1 MFNILLCREI
11 AEERAAK
18 FRKERALKKQQSK
31 STWSSWLGWGKLKSK
46 SRDDDVIIGDINIG
60 SAGQLDEEKKK
71 FYTAIGYSEGGVPN
85 KMNAYPKEYVA
96 YKLFFVMRK
105 LILNLRDNN
114 EGIAKLTTDDFIANA
129 SYRPSAKG
137 LSFHTE
143 VSRCFW
149 GLFKRYVT
157 LPMCDKPSSLY
168 YKRVQ
173 KA

>member
-18 FRKERALKKQQSK
+18 FKKQRALKKEQSK
-31 STWSSWLGWGKLKSK
+31 STWSSWLGWGKSKSK

-71 FYTAIGYSEGGVPN
+71 FYNAIGYSEGTVSN
-85 KMNAYPKEYVA
+85 KISAYPKEYVA
-96 YKLFFVMRK
+96 YKLYFVMRK

-143 VSRCFW
+143 VGDYIGAVQTYVMQIPEICLPPSICFYD
-149 GLFKRYVT
+149 L
-157 LPMCDKPSSLY
+157 
-168 YKRVQ
+168 
-173 KA
+173 